1 MRKRGITQVSE
12 PCRLREL
19 TIQGAE
25 TDKDEAR
32 RWGVQV
38 IETEVYGMIPVNAI
52 LESVAYYMQIND
64 FDPAQVL
71 ELQLLEL
78 MGERAE

>member
-1 MRKRGITQVSE
+1 MIRM
-12 PCRLREL
+12 
-19 TIQGAE
+19 
-25 TDKDEAR
+25 EAR

-38 IETEVYGMIPVNAI
+38 IETEVVRMIPVNAI
-52 LESVAYYMQIND
+52 LESAAYYMQIND